1 MRAVFCFAML
11 GSVAVEAPAWADFQL
26 GSAPFVAGSTIQDG
40 SRPIVLSPES
50 PTQVPMQVRRIA
62 PVSGTPIAHGFGNEV
77 PLAFATRQIVP
88 GRVRVTF
95 GPGVDQA
102 ALVDWRGGRPWVETL
117 QSAVRPLG
125 FRVAVRGTFVSINR
139 A

>member
-1 MRAVFCFAML
+1 MKAVFCLVML

-26 GSAPFVAGSTIQDG
+26 GPAPSLAGSTIQDG
-40 SRPIVLSPES
+40 SRPIVLSPENPMQM
-50 PTQVPMQVRRIA
+50 PTQVRRVA
-62 PVSGTPIAHGFGNEV
+62 PVFGVPVAQGFGNEV

-102 ALVDWRGGRPWVETL
+102 ALVDWKGGRPWVETL

-125 FRVAVRGTFVSINR
+125 LRVAVRGTFVSINR